1 MRSVIAAVLALAASV
16 GVAHAD
22 EPIVLKFPF
31 ASMSPVYV
39 QATKP
44 WVDRV
49 TEEGK
54 GIFDFRPMPNGSLS
68 TPQNIYDRLLNGVFE
83 LAYGNHGPL
92 TSIFPRTSVAE
103 LPFLVKSAEAGS
115 TALWD
120 LFDQGVLAAEYAK
133 VKLLMLEIFPQSQFH
148 LSSPV
153 RTLED
158 MHGLKISATNR
169 VQGDIIEALRATPIT
184 IPPPDVYSAA
194 NRKVIAGIMM
204 PWTGVLQFK
213 VHEVTNYH
221 LEAWI
226 GGATAF
232 LMMNKDVWDRLPQ
245 AGKDVFTR
253 NSGRRLSAEFGR
265 ALDGIALKQHDTV
278 KAMAGHTVVELDAAQ
293 RAAWAK
299 RVDPV
304 YDRWVARV
312 PDGAKV
318 LAAFRAALTKM
329 EMEKPK

>member
-1 MRSVIAAVLALAASV
+1 MKAIIAVALGLAMGAGAAR
-16 GVAHAD
+16 AD
-22 EPIVLKFPF
+22 DQIVLKFPF
-31 ASMSPVYV
+31 ASVSPVYL

-44 WVDRV
+44 WVDKV

-54 GIFDFRPMPNGSLS
+54 GIFEFKPMPNGSLS
-68 TPQNIYDRLLNGVFE
+68 TPQNVYDRLLNGVFE

-120 LFDQGVLAAEYAK
+120 LYAQGILAAEYDK

-148 LSSPV
+148 LSTPV
-153 RTLED
+153 HTLDD

-169 VQGDIIEALRATPIT
+169 VQGDIIEALGATPIT

-221 LEAWI
+221 LESWI

-232 LMMNKDVWDRLPQ
+232 LMMNKSVWQRLPQ
-245 AGKDVFTR
+245 PGKDVFTR
-253 NSGRRLSAEFGR
+253 NSGRALSARFGH
-265 ALDGIALKQHDTV
+265 ALDAIALKQHDTV
-278 KAMAGHTVVELDAAQ
+278 EAMPGHTVVALDDTQ
-293 RAAWAK
+293 RALWAK
-299 RVDPV
+299 RVAPV
-304 YDRWVARV
+304 YDQWIARV
-312 PDGAKV
+312 PEGAKV
-318 LAAFRAALTKM
+318 LAAFRAEMAKLERGATK
-329 EMEKPK
+329 